1 MDRRTHRALQINERN
16 VRQTLRVLKMSPER
30 LLFPDEMILLH
41 KAWSA
46 GIMPDQCLAEMIN
59 RNAGICRDIAKHLH
73 RPEDFED
80 AVAHTRIALITAIQR
95 WDPDRGLRFST
106 YATKWITHT
115 FRRYQTTHGKTI
127 RIAEHAIFKWARIRK
142 AYAEY
147 IAVHHAEPTDEELA
161 NRTGLSISTIQI
173 IRESQRIEPISI
185 NAPIQ
190 DPLGASIDER
200 IATPANIENDYIE
213 STLMDRISNALLS
226 LDSDSRSILVRRFG
240 LDGSK
245 PETVHQIA
253 SRYKVTS
260 LTMSDRIDGILKTIR
275 CRYEIEDLT

>member
-1 MDRRTHRALQINERN
+1 M
-16 VRQTLRVLKMSPER
+16 
-30 LLFPDEMILLH
+30 
-41 KAWSA
+41 
-46 GIMPDQCLAEMIN
+46 AEMIQ
-59 RNAGICRDIAKHLH
+59 RNSGICRNVAKHIL
-73 RPEDFED
+73 RQDDFED
-80 AVAHTRIALITAIQR
+80 AVAYTRIGLITAIHN

-147 IAVHHAEPTDEELA
+147 LAEYHAEPSDEELA
-161 NRTGLSISTIQI
+161 RRTGLSLGMIQSV
-173 IRESQRIEPISI
+173 RDSQRIEPISI
-185 NAPIQ
+185 NAPIA
-190 DPLGASIDER
+190 DTSNGSIDDC
-200 IATPANIENDYIE
+200 IATHANVENDYID
-213 STLMDRISNALLS
+213 STWTERISDALLS

-253 SRYKVTS
+253 SRYKVTAT
-260 LTMSDRIDGILKTIR
+260 TMADRIDGILATIR
-275 CRYEIEDLT
+275 NRYEIEDLT